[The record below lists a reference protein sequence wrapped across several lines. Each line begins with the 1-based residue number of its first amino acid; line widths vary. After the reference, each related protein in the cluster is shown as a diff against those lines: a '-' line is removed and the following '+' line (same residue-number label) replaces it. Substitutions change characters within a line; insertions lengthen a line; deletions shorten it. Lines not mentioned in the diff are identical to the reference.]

1 MKTVK
6 EVSELAGVSIRT
18 LQYYDQ
24 IGLLCPAKRSDAGYR
39 LYDDENM
46 GKLQQILL
54 FRELEFPLK
63 EIKHIIESPDYD
75 QALALEQQI
84 ELLKLKRK
92 RINTLIAHA
101 TQLREKG
108 AETMNFKAFD
118 TSKLEAYK
126 EQAKEQWGTT
136 PEWQEYEGK
145 SAGRSAQEEG
155 GLANEL
161 LELFIPFGEMATDGT
176 DPHSEQARAQAALI
190 QSFISEHYYRCSDDV
205 FRQLG
210 QAYGSGGEFTQNIN
224 AIAGNG
230 AAKYAS
236 RAIEAYTS

>member
-54 FRELEFPLK
+54 FRELEFPLE

-92 RINTLIAHA
+92 RINALIAHA

-145 SAGRSAQEEG
+145 SVGRSAQEES

-190 QSFISEHYYRCSDDV
+190 QSFISEHYYKCSDDV

-230 AAKYAS
+230 AAEYAS